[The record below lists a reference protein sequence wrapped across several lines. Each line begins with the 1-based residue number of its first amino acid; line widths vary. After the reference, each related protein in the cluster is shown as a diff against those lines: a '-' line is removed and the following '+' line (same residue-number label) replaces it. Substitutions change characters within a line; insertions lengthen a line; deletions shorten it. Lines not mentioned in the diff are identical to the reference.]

1 MFKDRVE
8 ALLDEALKKRPD
20 IFLIKCSVGAD
31 NRIHIVLDADQGIN
45 LEDCM
50 EISRAVEHNL
60 DREAEDF
67 ALEVSSAGATA
78 PLELPR
84 QYPQHV
90 GRKLEVKTAEQV
102 FEGQLVSVDQNG
114 IELFWKAREPKP
126 VGKGKHTVE
135 KRQYVSFDQIEK
147 AQVKLKF

>member
-8 ALLDEALKKRPD
+8 ALLDQALKKRPD
-20 IFLIKCSVGAD
+20 IFLIKYSVGAD
-31 NRIHIVLDADQGIN
+31 NRIHIVLDGDKGIS

-60 DREAEDF
+60 DREEQDF

-78 PLELPR
+78 PLESPR
-84 QYPQHV
+84 QFPQHI
-90 GRKLEVKTAEQV
+90 GRKLEVKTREKV
-102 FEGQLVSVDQNG
+102 LEGQLEKVEENG
-114 IELFWKAREPKP
+114 IELYWKAREPKP

-135 KRQYVSFDQIEK
+135 KREFVPFEAIEK